1 MHNPDSKIKTPNTDA
16 LASGAVVFDSAY
28 CPSQLCATFRLPI
41 ITGQPPTKIGFYDN
55 AVSTGPLFFQDH
67 ADNMQCTIDSG
78 VPTYAQYLLRG
89 SLIVEFCRLY
99 SKASL
104 EAPILGQLP
113 HCFWHLHPPL
123 LNLSFPPTVIKELG
137 YSDNAAQLITA
148 TGAVQV
154 DGLLCN
160 KNIFPSGWKGN
171 PQRAPCSQG
180 RCRSFLKRGKAEE
193 DATMKS
199 MLKCKWSKSKLKA
212 KLEMLKSTPSV

>member
-1 MHNPDSKIKTPNTDA
+1 
-16 LASGAVVFDSAY
+16 
-28 CPSQLCATFRLPI
+28 
-41 ITGQPPTKIGFYDN
+41 
-55 AVSTGPLFFQDH
+55 
-67 ADNMQCTIDSG
+67 MQCTIDSG

-154 DGLLCN
+154 DGLQAL
-160 KNIFPSGWKGN
+160 
-171 PQRAPCSQG
+171 
-180 RCRSFLKRGKAEE
+180 
-193 DATMKS
+193 
-199 MLKCKWSKSKLKA
+199 
-212 KLEMLKSTPSV
+212 STTE